1 MFQTCVL
8 LGPSLSGR
16 SGVLCYLYVPLVV
29 SDTWNSF
36 WFPTLFRFIL
46 SAPQSSES
54 ESASSSSSFASE
66 YQSGISIFITLFIC
80 SALIVLGFAGP
91 QLVQRRLECGYFLY
105 TSRINERNYKMKYL
119 HPTAPAPH
127 IQSNH
132 LPRND
137 LNFSPVSLSLVAGS
151 LSIPPLP
158 PPLSFCPCD
167 LILVVVVCSTLE
179 CSHLMRFTF
188 ISFSLEPHSLM
199 LCVCVCVWC
208 IRPWWCFSSEQW
220 LWIYYGYI

>member
-1 MFQTCVL
+1 
-8 LGPSLSGR
+8 
-16 SGVLCYLYVPLVV
+16 
-29 SDTWNSF
+29 
-36 WFPTLFRFIL
+36 
-46 SAPQSSES
+46 
-54 ESASSSSSFASE
+54 
-66 YQSGISIFITLFIC
+66 
-80 SALIVLGFAGP
+80 
-91 QLVQRRLECGYFLY
+91 
-105 TSRINERNYKMKYL
+105 MKYL

-151 LSIPPLP
+151 LSIPLLP

-199 LCVCVCVWC
+199 LCVCVCRVSVRDDASPRNNDYEF
-208 IRPWWCFSSEQW
+208 IMGIFK
-220 LWIYYGYI
+220 YISFLFFVNYCMC

>member
-1 MFQTCVL
+1 
-8 LGPSLSGR
+8 
-16 SGVLCYLYVPLVV
+16 
-29 SDTWNSF
+29 
-36 WFPTLFRFIL
+36 
-46 SAPQSSES
+46 
-54 ESASSSSSFASE
+54 
-66 YQSGISIFITLFIC
+66 
-80 SALIVLGFAGP
+80 
-91 QLVQRRLECGYFLY
+91 
-105 TSRINERNYKMKYL
+105 MKYL

-151 LSIPPLP
+151 LSIPLLP
-158 PPLSFCPCD
+158 PLLSFGPCD

-199 LCVCVCVWC
+199 LCVCVCVVYPSVMMLLLGTM
-208 IRPWWCFSSEQW
+208 IMNL
-220 LWIYYGYI
+220 LWVYLNIFLFFFVNYCMC